1 MIAGKIY
8 NIGGKTARAVVAN
21 NQIYDV
27 ATKTWS
33 ARSAHAEGALELRQ
47 TPVVNNILYVL
58 AWRKHQRYI
67 FGNSRLCLGVQP
79 EDERVEHHENRHAHS
94 EGGGGSRGG
103 EQHRLRH
110 WRCRT
115 RAKSGSLRSRATIL
129 LLIPRSQP
137 RHPASLLVGKSRFA
151 GGLIKPTIVA
161 AGGLTQ
167 SGVAGDNE
175 GYNATTNSWS
185 SLTGDPTSRVATCN
199 GVIGAALYNAG
210 GTGEAATAVTANDS
224 FNLAKNK
231 WTSKAPI
238 PLAVAAAGSA
248 VYKGQLYCFGGGSMN
263 FTGFVGKV
271 YKKLQIYHP

>member
-58 AWRKHQRYI
+58 PWRKHQRYI

-110 WRCRT
+110 WRCD
-115 RAKSGSLRSRATIL
+115 KSEVRLVTVESYDPATDT
-129 LLIPRSQP
+129 SDQP

-199 GVIGAALYNAG
+199 GVIGAALY
-210 GTGEAATAVTANDS
+210 
-224 FNLAKNK
+224 
-231 WTSKAPI
+231 
-238 PLAVAAAGSA
+238 
-248 VYKGQLYCFGGGSMN
+248 
-263 FTGFVGKV
+263 
-271 YKKLQIYHP
+271 